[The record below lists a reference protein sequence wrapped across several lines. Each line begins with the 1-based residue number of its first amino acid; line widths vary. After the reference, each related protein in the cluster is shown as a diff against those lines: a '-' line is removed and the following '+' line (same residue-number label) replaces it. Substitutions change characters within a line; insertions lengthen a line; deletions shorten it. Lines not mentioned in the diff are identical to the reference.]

1 MQTFLQDLKYA
12 LRVFL
17 KQPAFTLIAMLTL
30 AIGIGA
36 NTTIFSVVNSIL
48 LRPLPYREPDRLAMV
63 WMNNSRINISE
74 DWHSYP
80 NYEDY
85 RNNTSTFED
94 IAIFNNRSF
103 NLTGDG
109 EPERVRGAVAS
120 SNLFPM
126 LGVSAVMG
134 RTFTSEEDESGKDM
148 VAILSHGLWQRRF
161 AGDPDILG
169 KTIALN
175 GANRTI
181 IGVMPAG
188 FRFPEKDT
196 EMWIPVAPSPQ
207 MKTNRNSIWLQA
219 IGRLKPGVTIEQAQA
234 DMSGVSDRIIEAN
247 PNQEGYRAN
256 IVSYHQQMV
265 GNVKPALLVLLGA
278 VAFVLLIACTNVA
291 NLLLSRAAARERE
304 IAIRTAIGASR
315 ARLVRQFLTESALL
329 AVIGGGIGVIVAYW
343 GLDALV
349 ALAPRDVPRL
359 DQVRIDGRVLG
370 FSLGISLV
378 TGILFGLVPALHAS
392 KANLNE
398 SLKEGGRGTTTGIQ
412 GRKVR
417 NSLVIIEVATALVL
431 LIGAGLMIRS
441 FMHLQKVDL
450 GFNPDNLLTARVQ
463 LAGTKYRDDQA
474 AVGFY
479 KQLTERIEQMPNVEG
494 AGAISTI
501 FLSKTPNSSNFNIE
515 GRPQPPPTEQV
526 EVPIDIVNQ
535 SFFTVMGVPLIRGRF
550 FEERDGPNAPQVI
563 IINETM
569 ARRFWPNEDAV
580 GKRMKFASPE
590 SDDPW
595 IEIVGV
601 VGDVR
606 RTGFDAEVRP
616 ETFLPHAQAPARGL
630 MMVIRTDSDPA
641 KLTGAFRAAVRELDP
656 NQPVFE
662 VTTMD
667 ATLGEMMAQRRLNM
681 ILFGI
686 FAAAALL
693 LASVGIYGIISHNV
707 TERTHELGV
716 RMALGASRGDVLR
729 LVLKQGMMLSGLG
742 IGIGLAGAFAL
753 TRVMSSLLYGI
764 SSTDP
769 ITFVAIA
776 LILGIVAL
784 AACLIPA
791 RRATKVDPMI
801 ALRYE

>member
-12 LRVFL
+12 VRMFL
-17 KQPAFTLIAMLTL
+17 KQPAFTIIAILTL

-63 WMNNSRINISE
+63 WMNNARINISE

-80 NYEDY
+80 NYEAY

-103 NLTGDG
+103 NITGDN
-109 EPERVRGAVAS
+109 EPERVRGAIAS
-120 SNLFPM
+120 SNLFPL
-126 LGVSAVMG
+126 LGVDAMLG
-134 RTFTSEEDESGKDM
+134 RTFTPEEDENGKDM
-148 VAILSHGLWQRRF
+148 VAILSYGLWQRRF
-161 AGDPDILG
+161 AADPDILG
-169 KTIALN
+169 KTVSLN
-175 GANRTI
+175 NANREI
-181 IGVMPAG
+181 IGVMPAS

-207 MKTNRNSIWLQA
+207 AKTNRNSIWLQA
-219 IGRLKPGVTIEQAQA
+219 IGRLKPAVTINQAQS
-234 DMSGVSDRIIEAN
+234 DMSAISDRIIEQY

-256 IVSYHQQMV
+256 IVSYHEQIV

-304 IAIRTAIGASR
+304 VAIRTAVGASR
-315 ARLVRQFLTESALL
+315 ARLVRQFLTESGLL
-329 AVIGGGIGVIVAYW
+329 AIIGGAIGVALAYW
-343 GLDALV
+343 GLDLLV
-349 ALAPRDVPRL
+349 AIAPSDVPRL
-359 DQVRIDGRVLG
+359 DQIRIDSRVLI
-370 FSLGISLV
+370 FSLGMSILTGLV
-378 TGILFGLVPALHAS
+378 FGLVPALHAS

-412 GRKVR
+412 GRRVR
-417 NSLVIIEVATALVL
+417 NSLVVTEVAIALVL

-441 FMHLQKVDL
+441 FMHLQRVDI

-463 LAGTKYRDDQA
+463 LSGNRYRDNQA
-474 AVGFY
+474 AINFY
-479 KQLTERIEQMPNVEG
+479 KQLNERIEQFPGVTG
-494 AGAISTI
+494 AGAISTL
-501 FLSKTPNSSNFNIE
+501 FLSKTPSSSNFSIE

-535 SFFTVMGVPLIRGRF
+535 SFFKVMEIPLVRGRS
-550 FEERDGPNAPQVI
+550 FEERDGPDAPPVI

-569 ARRFWPNEDAV
+569 ARRFWPGEDAI
-580 GKRMKFASPE
+580 GKRMKFASPD

-595 IEIVGV
+595 IEIIGI

-616 ETFLPHAQAPARGL
+616 ETFLPHAQAPSRGL
-630 MMVIRTDSDPA
+630 MMVIRADSDPSQLA
-641 KLTGAFRAAVRELDP
+641 SSFRAAVREIDSD
-656 NQPVFE
+656 QPVFE
-662 VTTMD
+662 VRTMD
-667 ATLGEMMAQRRLNM
+667 TRLGEMMAQRRLNM

-686 FAAAALL
+686 FAAVALL

-716 RMALGASRGDVLR
+716 RMALGASRGN
-729 LVLKQGMMLSGLG
+729 VLKLILRQGMTLTAIG
-742 IGIGLAGAFAL
+742 IGFGLAGAFGL
-753 TRVMSSLLYGI
+753 TRVMSSLLYGV
-764 SSTDP
+764 SATDP
-769 ITFVAIA
+769 LTFVLIA
-776 LILGIVAL
+776 LMLGVVAL

-791 RRATKVDPMI
+791 RRATKVDPI
-801 ALRYE
+801 SALRYE